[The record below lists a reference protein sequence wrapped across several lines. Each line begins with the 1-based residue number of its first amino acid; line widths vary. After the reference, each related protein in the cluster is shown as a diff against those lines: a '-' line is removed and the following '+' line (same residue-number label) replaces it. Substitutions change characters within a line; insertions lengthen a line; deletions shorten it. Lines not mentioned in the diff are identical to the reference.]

1 MKMQRQRINDKIDAE
16 VKNEIATILIFSI
29 QEGNNNERI

>member
-1 MKMQRQRINDKIDAE
+1 MQRQRINDKIDAK
-16 VKNEIATILIFSI
+16 VKNDIAAILIFSI